1 MTTKRKAD
9 DRQITSAELA
19 ARWQMNEGSIRMM
32 RVNGTGP
39 KFIKLGKGDR
49 PRVRYWLS
57 DVERF
62 EKSTGRKS

>member
-1 MTTKRKAD
+1 MSTKRKPE
-9 DRQITSAELA
+9 DRQITSADLA
-19 ARWQMNEGSIRMM
+19 KRWGMNDGSIRMM

-39 KFIKLGKGDR
+39 KFIKLGKGKR

-62 EKSTGRKS
+62 EKSTGR

>member
-1 MTTKRKAD
+1 MAAKKTPV

-19 ARWQMNEGSIRMM
+19 VRWGMNEGSIRMM

-39 KFIKLGKGDR
+39 KFIKLGKGKR
-49 PRVRYWLS
+49 PRVRYWMS

-62 EKSTGRKS
+62 EKTTGRTS